1 MCLIPVL
8 QQDWTGLKTQDTFR
22 TPRHYGR
29 LRKQLKQKVPFPSNI
44 YRERFSTCCWQ
55 MLVSVL
61 QPKLSLRWQVG
72 DPQRRNRCF
81 PSNRLNPAC
90 IILLRNLLYPPL
102 GLFSGKHFESLLSPC
117 QILLFIAVVV
127 MVRRD
132 LAVGTTITMLSSKML
147 LCNRPVIRWR
157 RLRMWRSNRS
167 QISLPLLRPRHNGVS
182 LVILLSRRMASF

>member
-29 LRKQLKQKVPFPSNI
+29 LRKQLKQRVPFPNNI

-55 MLVSVL
+55 IFVSVL

-90 IILLRNLLYPPL
+90 IILLRNLLTPTRT
-102 GLFSGKHFESLLSPC
+102 
-117 QILLFIAVVV
+117 ILWKAFRVIAVALPNSVV
-127 MVRRD
+127 YSCCGDGGRD
-132 LAVGTTITMLSSKML
+132 LAVGTTITMLSSQML

-157 RLRMWRSNRS
+157 RLHMWQSNRS